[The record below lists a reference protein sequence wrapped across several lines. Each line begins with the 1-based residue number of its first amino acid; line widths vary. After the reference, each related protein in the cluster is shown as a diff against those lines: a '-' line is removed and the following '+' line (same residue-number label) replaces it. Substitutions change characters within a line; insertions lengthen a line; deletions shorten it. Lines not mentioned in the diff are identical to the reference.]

1 MKITIYTQKISK
13 KFISSANSEYL
24 KRLSKYCK
32 IKVIEK
38 TNFEKELDDIN
49 KTYKINLTIEKDTIR
64 SEDFADYL
72 GSLALNSNSN
82 VSFFVNSSSD
92 FSFDDTITISKMG
105 INEELLTTILLEQI
119 YRAYRIN
126 KNEPYHK

>member
-72 GSLALNSNSN
+72 SSLAINSNSN

-92 FSFDDTITISKMG
+92 FSFDDTITISKMD